1 MVGQLRVIIQRFI
14 DFPGVWKAYDAPLQ
28 VKLRLYARNNWIK
41 IRTLSMCCGNHGE
54 PGC

>member
-1 MVGQLRVIIQRFI
+1 MSQLRVIVGRFFN
-14 DFPGVWKAYDAPLQ
+14 FPRVWSAYDAPFR

-41 IRTLSMCCGNHGE
+41 IRTLSLCCGNHGE